1 MLMAHYWMFLNH
13 PASTCLVEWGSTMM
27 ELGEFV
33 RLQLSELFVE
43 RRVIVV
49 ASFELL
55 AAACEFWDRE
65 ADRMGEAREVDAH
78 QDPAAQDLIRRQRP
92 RVRV

>member
-1 MLMAHYWMFLNH
+1 
-13 PASTCLVEWGSTMM
+13 MM

-65 ADRMGEAREVDAH
+65 VDRMGEVREVDAR
-78 QDPAAQDLIRRQRP
+78 QDPAVQDLIRRQRL

>member
-1 MLMAHYWMFLNH
+1 
-13 PASTCLVEWGSTMM
+13 MM
-27 ELGEFV
+27 ELGEVEALLLPELV
-33 RLQLSELFVE
+33 RQKRSELLFVE

-49 ASFELL
+49 ALFELL

>member
-1 MLMAHYWMFLNH
+1 
-13 PASTCLVEWGSTMM
+13 MM

-33 RLQLSELFVE
+33 RQPLSELFVE

-55 AAACEFWDRE
+55 AAAGEFWDRE
-65 ADRMGEAREVDAH
+65 ADRMGEAREVDAR
-78 QDPAAQDLIRRQRP
+78 QDPAVQDLIRRQRP